1 VEVREDRQDI
11 LVTGP
16 SGTALRLK
24 RPGSAFRT
32 LLDNLAR
39 GGMERNS
46 ICDKAMGAATAADD
60 NDGAGLARL
69 YFALSEIE
77 RKGFLRYT
85 ITERGRA
92 LATLE
97 PVAPVFRLKDI
108 SIDGKFLLSRFA
120 CLRRVGSNMM
130 VESPL
135 GHARVVI
142 HDGRGAALLA
152 LLATPHTA
160 AELATAM
167 HEINEATVAAFIALL
182 ANAKAASA
190 CTENGHIA
198 EDDNV
203 RLRQWEFHDLL
214 FHTRSRLGRH
224 NYPYGGT
231 FRFLDVLQPLPA
243 VRPPGR
249 GRRIALYKPDM
260 RALEA
265 SDVSFSR
272 VTEARR
278 SVRTQGEQPL
288 SAAQLGEFLYRAAR
302 VKEVYPVSREHG
314 SPYEASIRPCASGGA
329 MHELELYLT
338 LSRCAGIEPGLYHY
352 DPLEHELERLADLD
366 PRQKRLLADAR
377 ASSGLDTPPD
387 VLITLAARF
396 QRVAWKYQSMAYAAI
411 LKNTGALYQQMY
423 LVATAMNLAPCG
435 LGGGDS
441 DLFAEVTG
449 LDYYAETSVGEFMLS
464 GHSPNSAKSA
474 DSAPTKPAT

>member
-1 VEVREDRQDI
+1 MANVEVREDKQGI
-11 LVTGP
+11 LVAGP
-16 SGTALRLK
+16 AGAALRLK

-32 LLDNLAR
+32 LLDHLAR
-39 GGMERNS
+39 GGMDRNT
-46 ICDKAMGAATAADD
+46 ICDQAMGAVADD
-60 NDGAGLARL
+60 GGADLARL
-69 YFALSEIE
+69 YFALGEIE

-85 ITERGRA
+85 VAQRGRA

-97 PVAPVFRLKDI
+97 PVAPAFRLEDI

-120 CLRRVGSNMM
+120 CLRRVGDTMI

-152 LLATPHTA
+152 LLAAPHTA

-167 HEINEATVAAFIALL
+167 HDFDEATVAAFIALL

-190 CTENGHIA
+190 CAENGRIA
-198 EDDNV
+198 EDDSV
-203 RLRQWEFHDLL
+203 ALRQWEFHDLL
-214 FHTRSRLGRH
+214 FHSRSRLGRH

-231 FRFLDVLQPLPA
+231 YRFLDALPPLPA
-243 VRPPGR
+243 VRPPGPA
-249 GRRIALYKPDM
+249 RRIALYKPDM
-260 RALEA
+260 QALE
-265 SDVSFSR
+265 VGEVPFSR

-278 SVRTQGEQPL
+278 SVRTRGEQPL

-302 VKEVYPVSREHG
+302 VKEVHPASREHG

-329 MHELELYLT
+329 MHELDLYIT
-338 LSRCAGIEPGLYHY
+338 LSRCAGIEPGLYRY
-352 DPLEHELERLADLD
+352 DPLAHELEHVADLG
-366 PRQKRLLADAR
+366 PRQKRLLADACV
-377 ASSGLDTPPD
+377 SSGLDTPPD

-396 QRVAWKYQSMAYAAI
+396 QRVAWKYQSMAYAVT

-423 LVATAMNLAPCG
+423 LVATAINLAPCG

-441 DLFAEVTG
+441 DLFAEAAG

-464 GHSPNSAKSA
+464 GRCPN
-474 DSAPTKPAT
+474 

>member
-1 VEVREDRQDI
+1 VQPVYTLQLMPNVEVREDKQDI
-11 LVTGP
+11 LLAGH
-16 SGTALRLK
+16 SGTALRLQ

-39 GGMERNS
+39 GGMDRNTL
-46 ICDKAMGAATAADD
+46 CDAAMGAVADD
-60 NDGAGLARL
+60 RGADLARL
-69 YFALSEIE
+69 YFVLGGIE
-77 RKGFLRYT
+77 RKGFVRYT
-85 ITERGRA
+85 VSQRGHA

-97 PVAPVFRLKDI
+97 PAAPAFRLEDI
-108 SIDGKFLLSRFA
+108 PAEGRFLVSRFA
-120 CLRRVGSNMM
+120 CLHRVDDTMV

-142 HDGRGAALLA
+142 HDGRGAALFA
-152 LLATPHTA
+152 LLAAPRTA
-160 AELATAM
+160 AELAAAM
-167 HEINEATVAAFIALL
+167 HDCDEAAVAAFIAVL

-190 CTENGHIA
+190 CADNGGIA
-198 EDDNV
+198 EDDSV
-203 RLRQWEFHDLL
+203 PLRQWEFHDLL
-214 FHTRSRLGRH
+214 FHSRSRLGRH

-231 FRFLDVLQPLPA
+231 YRFRDALPPLPA
-243 VRPPGR
+243 VRPPVAMP
-249 GRRIALYKPDM
+249 RIALYKPDM

-265 SDVSFSR
+265 GDVSFSS

-278 SVRTQGEQPL
+278 SVRTRGAQPL

-302 VKEVYPVSREHG
+302 VKEVHPASREHG
-314 SPYEASIRPCASGGA
+314 ALYESSTRPCASGGA

-352 DPLEHELERLADLD
+352 DPLAHELEHVADLG
-366 PRQKRLLADAR
+366 PPQQRLLADACLS
-377 ASSGLDTPPD
+377 AGIDAPPD

-396 QRVAWKYQSMAYAAI
+396 QRVAWKYQAMAYAVS

-423 LVATAMNLAPCG
+423 LVATAMRLAPCG

-441 DLFAEVTG
+441 DLFAEAAG

-464 GHSPNSAKSA
+464 GR
-474 DSAPTKPAT
+474 

>member
-1 VEVREDRQDI
+1 VQHSYTLQLARDVEVREDAQDI
-11 LVTGP
+11 LVAGP
-16 SGTALRLK
+16 SGAALRFK
-24 RPGSAFRT
+24 RPGSGFRT
-32 LLDNLAR
+32 LLDSLVR
-39 GGMERNS
+39 GGMDRNT
-46 ICDKAMGAATAADD
+46 ICDQAMGAVADD
-60 NDGAGLARL
+60 RGADVARL
-69 YFALSEIE
+69 YFALGEIE
-77 RKGFLRYT
+77 RKGFVRYAVAQ
-85 ITERGRA
+85 RGRA
-92 LATLE
+92 IATLE
-97 PVAPVFRLKDI
+97 PVASAFRLEDI
-108 SIDGKFLLSRFA
+108 PLDRQFLLSRFA
-120 CLRRVGSNMM
+120 CLRRVDDNTI

-142 HDGRGAALLA
+142 YDGCSVALLA
-152 LLATPHTA
+152 LLALPHTA
-160 AELATAM
+160 AELAATM
-167 HEINEATVAAFIALL
+167 HDFDETTVVAFIGLL
-182 ANAKAASA
+182 ANAKAVFA
-190 CTENGHIA
+190 CAENGRIA
-198 EDDNV
+198 EDDSAP
-203 RLRQWEFHDLL
+203 LRQWEFHDLL
-214 FHTRSRLGRH
+214 FHSRGRLGRH

-231 FRFLDVLQPLPA
+231 YRFLEVLPPLPA

-265 SDVSFSR
+265 GDVSFSR

-278 SVRTQGEQPL
+278 SVRTHGEQPL

-302 VKEVYPVSREHG
+302 VKEVHPASRELG

-352 DPLEHELERLADLD
+352 DPLEHELEHLADLG

-377 ASSGLDTPPD
+377 VSSGLDTPPD

-396 QRVAWKYQSMAYAAI
+396 QRVAWKYQSMAYAVI

-441 DLFAEVTG
+441 DLFAEAAG

-464 GHSPNSAKSA
+464 GHSPN
-474 DSAPTKPAT
+474 

>member
-1 VEVREDRQDI
+1 VQHSYALQLTPNVEVREDKQDI
-11 LVTGP
+11 LLARP
-16 SGTALRLK
+16 SGVALRLK
-24 RPGSAFRT
+24 RPGRAFRA
-32 LLDNLAR
+32 LLDHLAR
-39 GGMERNS
+39 GGMDRDT
-46 ICDKAMGAATAADD
+46 ICDEAMGAVADD
-60 NDGAGLARL
+60 GGADLARL
-69 YFALSEIE
+69 YFALGEIE

-85 ITERGRA
+85 VAQGGRA

-97 PVAPVFRLKDI
+97 PIAPAFRLEDI

-120 CLRRVGSNMM
+120 CLRRVDDTTM

-152 LLATPHTA
+152 LLAAPHTA
-160 AELATAM
+160 AELAAAAHDFDET
-167 HEINEATVAAFIALL
+167 TVAAFIALL

-190 CTENGHIA
+190 CAENGRIA
-198 EDDNV
+198 EDDSV
-203 RLRQWEFHDLL
+203 ALRQWEFHDLL
-214 FHTRSRLGRH
+214 FHSRSRLGRH

-231 FRFLDVLQPLPA
+231 YRFLDALPPLPA
-243 VRPPGR
+243 VRPPVPA
-249 GRRIALYKPDM
+249 RRIALYKPDM
-260 RALEA
+260 QALEA
-265 SDVSFSR
+265 GDVSFSR

-278 SVRTQGEQPL
+278 SVRTRGEQQL

-302 VKEVYPVSREHG
+302 VKEVHPASREHG

-338 LSRCAGIEPGLYHY
+338 LSRCLDIEPGLYRY
-352 DPLEHELERLADLD
+352 DPLAHELEHVADLG
-366 PRQKRLLADAR
+366 PRQKRLLADAC
-377 ASSGLDTPPD
+377 AASGLDTPPD
-387 VLITLAARF
+387 ALIMLAARF
-396 QRVAWKYQSMAYAAI
+396 QRVAWKYQSMAYAVT

-441 DLFAEVTG
+441 DLFAEAAG

-464 GHSPNSAKSA
+464 GRCPN
-474 DSAPTKPAT
+474 